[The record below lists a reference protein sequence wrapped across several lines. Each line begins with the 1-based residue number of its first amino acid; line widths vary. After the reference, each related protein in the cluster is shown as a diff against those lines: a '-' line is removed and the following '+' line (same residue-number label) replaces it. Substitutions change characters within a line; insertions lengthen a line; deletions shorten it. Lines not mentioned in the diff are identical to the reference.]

1 MKKIPIRVFGYEET
15 VYVDEEDVEKQTEL
29 MQQAG
34 KIVCVGELE
43 EVDAKE
49 LPPTIEVMVDLL
61 SLVLSID
68 EMPELAT
75 VQSWTKSEW
84 EIVRNWAASVHLSA
98 SDNTDIKVP
107 PRPDYLLKR

>member
-1 MKKIPIRVFGYEET
+1 MQKIPIRVFGYEET
-15 VYVDEEDVEKQTEL
+15 VYVDEKDVEKQTEL
-29 MQQAG
+29 MQRAG
-34 KIVCVGELE
+34 KIVCIGELE
-43 EVDAKE
+43 EVEDTDL
-49 LPPTIEVMVDLL
+49 LPSVDVMVDLL

-75 VQSWTKSEW
+75 VQSWTMSEW
-84 EIVRNWAASVHLSA
+84 DVVRQWAGSVHLSA